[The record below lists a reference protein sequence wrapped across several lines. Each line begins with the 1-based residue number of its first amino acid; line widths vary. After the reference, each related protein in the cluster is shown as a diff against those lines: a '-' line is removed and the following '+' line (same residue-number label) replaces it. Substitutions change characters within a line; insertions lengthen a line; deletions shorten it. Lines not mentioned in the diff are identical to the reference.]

1 MQRNFIEEFL
11 QCVKATLVST
21 LEKSDIK
28 CMIPALSYIDIDT
41 ANLEYCYKFFH
52 SQDLLSRNVLSNVPA
67 PKAVSSHTAIDRWS
81 DYIGQLVRDSHH
93 LGILLTILQHF
104 THNEIQ

>member
-1 MQRNFIEEFL
+1 MKILRLLNTMYL
-11 QCVKATLVST
+11 K
-21 LEKSDIK
+21 IK
-28 CMIPALSYIDIDT
+28 K
-41 ANLEYCYKFFH
+41 NKFFH

-81 DYIGQLVRDSHH
+81 DYIGQLVGDSHH
-93 LGILLTILQHF
+93 LGTLLTILQHF